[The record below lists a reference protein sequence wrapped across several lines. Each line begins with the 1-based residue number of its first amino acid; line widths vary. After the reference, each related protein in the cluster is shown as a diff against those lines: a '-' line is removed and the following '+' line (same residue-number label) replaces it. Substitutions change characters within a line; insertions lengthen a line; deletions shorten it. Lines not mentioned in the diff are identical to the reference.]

1 VNGLGATWRSR
12 SLRRLTGVAAV
23 LALLAVTAAATAV
36 PSVDGD
42 PRVRWAD
49 TPVPVPDF
57 TLTDDAGRPFD
68 RGQLHGRPALIFFGF
83 THCNDVC
90 PATVQVLQQ
99 VHRELGKDAAALR
112 LVFVSVDGD
121 RDTPGVLHDYLA
133 PLPVPFLGLTGNTA
147 QVRVLADRLSA
158 VFFKGM
164 PTPDGGY
171 DVEHTSQVYLVDAD
185 ARLRA
190 TFFGARAA
198 AIETA
203 TRQILGEVPTD
214 AGSSPHH

>member
-1 VNGLGATWRSR
+1 
-12 SLRRLTGVAAV
+12 
-23 LALLAVTAAATAV
+23 V
-36 PSVDGD
+36 PE
-42 PRVRWAD
+42 
-49 TPVPVPDF
+49 F
-57 TLTDDAGRPFD
+57 TLTDDRGRTFD
-68 RGQLHGRPALIFFGF
+68 RNQLRGRPALMFFGF
-83 THCNDVC
+83 THCSDVC
-90 PATVQVLQQ
+90 PATIQVLQQ
-99 VHRELGKDAAALR
+99 VHRDLGEDTAAPM

-121 RDTPGVLHDYLA
+121 RDTPAVLHDYLA

-190 TFFGARAA
+190 TFYGARAA
-198 AIETA
+198 AIEA
-203 TRQILGEVPTD
+203 AIRQILAE
-214 AGSSPHH
+214 AHSSTPR

>member
-1 VNGLGATWRSR
+1 LLGFA
-12 SLRRLTGVAAV
+12 AAV
-23 LALLAVTAAATAV
+23 LALLAVTAASRSAT
-36 PSVDGD
+36 SEGSD

-49 TPVPVPDF
+49 TPIPVPEF
-57 TLTDDAGRPFD
+57 TLTDDLGQPFD
-68 RGQLHGRPALIFFGF
+68 RRQLRGRPALMFFGF
-83 THCNDVC
+83 THCTDVC
-90 PATVQVLQQ
+90 PATIQVLQQ
-99 VHRELGKDAAALR
+99 VHRNLGRDANALT

-121 RDTPGVLHDYLA
+121 RDTPAVLHDYLA

-147 QVRVLADRLSA
+147 QVRVLSDRLSA

-190 TFFGARAA
+190 TFIGARAD
-198 AIETA
+198 AIEAA
-203 TRQILGEVPTD
+203 TRRILAEVPSN
-214 AGSSPHH
+214 ARSSPSH